1 MAQRG
6 DICLEHDKLLE
17 FRHVSKTF
25 PGVKALEDINVDLYS
40 GEVHILVGE
49 NGAGKSTL
57 MKVLS
62 GAYTATAGELI
73 FEGKK
78 LEKNSPHIS
87 EALGISMIYQ
97 ELNLVPELSI
107 ASNIFLGHEIR
118 KGVFVDTQKQ
128 EERSNQLLEEI
139 GVHVDSRTLV
149 KNLGVGTQQ
158 MVEIAKA
165 LSLKAKVI
173 VFDEPTSS
181 LTASEIEELFRII
194 RLLKERN
201 VGMFY
206 ISHRLEELFKI
217 GDRVSVLRDGHHILT
232 DTIDHMTMESVIE
245 NIAGRKIENL
255 FPHVRKEA
263 GEALLEIRNLTGDRF
278 TNVSMTVRA
287 GEIVGVSGLV
297 GAGRTETVRAA
308 FGIDGYRSGEVYVCG
323 KKLVKKSPEKAN
335 KLGMCLLPEDRKVEG
350 LALSLNIRENTVI
363 SSLRSMNPGGVINK
377 AKERKAVQSSIDNL
391 EIATSTMEK
400 LTKFLS
406 GGTQQKVVIAKWLLS
421 QSRVFI
427 FDEPTRGIDVG
438 AKSSIYHL
446 MDELVGR
453 GAAILMISSDLSE
466 IMGMS
471 DRIYVMSGGELV
483 GEVDH
488 QEATQSGILQMAF
501 SKV

>member
-1 MAQRG
+1 
-6 DICLEHDKLLE
+6 LEHEKLLE
-17 FRHVSKTF
+17 FKHVCKYF
-25 PGVKALEDINVDLYS
+25 PGVKALEDINIDLYP

-62 GAYTATAGELI
+62 GAYTATSGELY
-73 FEGKK
+73 FQDKK
-78 LEKNSPHIS
+78 IEKNSPHIS
-87 EALGISMIYQ
+87 EMLGISMIYQ

-107 ASNIFLGHEIR
+107 AANIFLGHELR
-118 KGVFVDTQKQ
+118 KGPFVDVAAQ
-128 EERSNQLLEEI
+128 EKRANELLEEI
-139 GVHVDSRTLV
+139 GVRVDSKTLV

-165 LSLKAKVI
+165 LSQNAKVI

-181 LTASEIEELFRII
+181 LTDSEIQELFSII
-194 RLLKERN
+194 RLLRERN

-255 FPHVRKEA
+255 FPHTRKEA
-263 GEALLEIRNLTGDRF
+263 GEPLLEIRSLTGQNF
-278 TNVSMTVRA
+278 FNVSMTVRA

-308 FGIDGYRSGEVYVCG
+308 FGIDDYHSGEVIVCG
-323 KKLVKKSPEKAN
+323 GKLKKKNPAMAN
-335 KLGMCLLPEDRKVEG
+335 KLGMCLLPEDRKTEG
-350 LALSLNIRENTVI
+350 LALSLSIRENIVV
-363 SSLRSMNPGGVINK
+363 SSLRSLNPTGVINK
-377 AKERKAVQSSIDNL
+377 ARERGEVQKSIRSL
-391 EIATSTMEK
+391 EIATSTMDK
-400 LTKFLS
+400 LTRFLS

-421 QSRVFI
+421 QSKVFV

-438 AKSSIYHL
+438 AKSSIYQL

-453 GAAILMISSDLSE
+453 GAAILMISSDLTE

-471 DRIYVMSGGELV
+471 DRIYVMSGGEVV
-483 GEVDH
+483 GEVD
-488 QEATQSGILQMAF
+488 QREATQSGILQMAF

>member
-1 MAQRG
+1 MER
-6 DICLEHDKLLE
+6 EKLLE
-17 FRHVSKTF
+17 FKHISKSF
-25 PGVKALEDINVDLYS
+25 PGVKALEDINIDLYP

-62 GAYTATAGELI
+62 GAYTATSGELF
-73 FEGKK
+73 FEGK
-78 LEKNSPHIS
+78 LIEKNSPHIS

-97 ELNLVPELSI
+97 ELNLVPELSV
-107 ASNIFLGHEIR
+107 AANIFLGHEIR
-118 KGVFVDTQKQ
+118 KGIFVDTRAQ
-128 EERSNQLLEEI
+128 EKRANELLREI
-139 GVHVDSRTLV
+139 GIQVDSKTLV

-165 LSLKAKVI
+165 LSQNAKVI

-181 LTASEIEELFRII
+181 LTDSEIQELFGII

-232 DTIDHMTMESVIE
+232 DTIDRMTMESVIE

-255 FPHVRKEA
+255 FPHTAKEP
-263 GEALLEIRNLTGDRF
+263 GEPMLEIRDLTGDKF
-278 TNVSMTVRA
+278 FHVNMTVRS

-308 FGIDGYRSGEVYVCG
+308 FGIDRYHTGEVVVCG
-323 KKLVKKSPEKAN
+323 KKLAPGNPAKAN
-335 KLGMCLLPEDRKVEG
+335 RLGMCLLPEDRKVEG
-350 LALSLNIRENTVI
+350 LALSLSIRENTVI
-363 SSLRSMNPGGVINK
+363 SSLRALNPTGIINSPKEK
-377 AKERKAVQSSIDNL
+377 AEVQKSIDSL

-421 QSRVFI
+421 QSNVFI

-438 AKSSIYHL
+438 AKSSIYQL

-453 GAAILMISSDLSE
+453 GAAILMISSDLTE

-471 DRIYVMSGGELV
+471 DRIYVMSGGEVV
-483 GEVDH
+483 GEMSQKD
-488 QEATQSGILQMAF
+488 ATQSGILQLAF

>member
-1 MAQRG
+1 
-6 DICLEHDKLLE
+6 LEREKLLE
-17 FRHVSKTF
+17 FRHVTKVF
-25 PGVKALEDINVDLYS
+25 PGVKALDDINVDLYP

-62 GAYTATAGELI
+62 GAYTATSGDVI

-78 LEKNSPHIS
+78 IEKNSPQIS

-107 ASNIFLGHEIR
+107 AANIFLGHEIK
-118 KGVFVDTQKQ
+118 KGLFVDARAQ
-128 EERSNQLLEEI
+128 EKRANELLREI
-139 GVHVDSRTLV
+139 GVSVDSRTLV

-165 LSLKAKVI
+165 LSQNAKVI

-181 LTASEIEELFRII
+181 LTDSEIKELFGII
-194 RLLKERN
+194 SILRERG

-217 GDRVSVLRDGHHILT
+217 GDRVTVLRDGKHILT
-232 DTIDHMTMESVIE
+232 DTIDKMTMESVIE

-255 FPHVRKEA
+255 YPHVRKEA
-263 GEALLEIRNLTGDRF
+263 GEPLFEIKNLTGDKF
-278 TNVSMTVRA
+278 KNVSMTVRA

-308 FGIDGYRSGEVYVCG
+308 FGIDKYQSGEVIVCG
-323 KKLVKKSPEKAN
+323 KKLARNNPAKAN

-350 LALSLNIRENTVI
+350 LALDLSIRENVVV
-363 SSLRSMNPGGVINK
+363 SSLGDLNPTGIVQS
-377 AKERKAVQSSIDNL
+377 AKERKEVQGYIDSL
-391 EIATSTMEK
+391 GIATSTMEK
-400 LTKFLS
+400 LAKFLS

-421 QSRVFI
+421 QSNVFI

-438 AKSSIYHL
+438 AKSSIYQL

-453 GAAILMISSDLSE
+453 GAAILMISSDLAE
-466 IMGMS
+466 ILGMS
-471 DRIYVMSGGELV
+471 DRIYVMSGGEVV
-483 GEVDH
+483 GEVD
-488 QEATQSGILQMAF
+488 QTEANQNDILHLAF
-501 SKV
+501 SNV